1 MRWRRI
7 KLAEAAEIIMG
18 QSPPGDTY
26 NHDGHGLP
34 FFQGK
39 ADFGDIHPTPTK
51 WCSSPTRVAK
61 HGDLLLSVRAPVGP
75 TNAARETCC
84 IGRGLAAIR
93 ANDTIV
99 LSDYLRLFFKHY
111 EAVLSRT
118 GQGSTFPAINRKDVA
133 AIQVPLPPLAEQQRI
148 VHILDQVD
156 RLCRLRADAQR
167 HQRHPSTNPF
177 SPPYLSKC
185 SATRA
190 PIPINGQR
198 YPLETSQTT

>member
-118 GQGSTFPAINRKDVA
+118 GQGSTFPAINRKEVA

-156 RLCRLRADAQR
+156 RLCRLRADAHTNATR
-167 HQRHPSTNPF
+167 LLPALFIKMFGNPSTNPNHMAN
-177 SPPYLSKC
+177 
-185 SATRA
+185 ATPWR
-190 PIPINGQR
+190 R
-198 YPLETSQTT
+198 HRPLD